1 MELETFIR
9 ILRDRFKELEYPE
22 EYIESKIS
30 SIREKYS
37 YLSDEDVKKVTTEAL
52 LKSILAEAKKENE
65 HDDTDISIKIV
76 TEDKKPVS
84 SSQTSYTEDKPNPV
98 ASQKSTPY
106 KDSVGS
112 TRVGSTRVGS
122 TRVGSTRVGSTRVG
136 STRVGSTRV
145 GSTRVGSTRV
155 GSTRVGSTRVGST
168 RVGSTRVGST
178 RVSTSQTQTNRPKS
192 NDESKNT
199 ENIQVGAGAKSPSAR
214 KISES
219 DLYNPKSK
227 RIFPIMIILLS
238 PTLAV
243 LSLFIAIFAI
253 VALGILSA
261 AIALIIILCVIFT
274 LIGLVL
280 SSSSFAYSVYMF
292 ISQNY
297 HTAFTELS
305 VFFFASALICVT
317 LPLLMRLTYKAVPKL
332 LMMISYFCKNI
343 CKLIREFF
351 QKFKKGCETL

>member
-122 TRVGSTRVGSTRVG
+122 TRVGSTK
-136 STRVGSTRV
+136 
-145 GSTRVGSTRV
+145 
-155 GSTRVGSTRVGST
+155 VGST

-192 NDESKNT
+192 NDEAKNT
-199 ENIQVGAGAKSPSAR
+199 ESIQVGAGAKSPSAR

-238 PTLAV
+238 PTLAL

-351 QKFKKGCETL
+351 QKFRKGCETL

>member
-106 KDSVGS
+106 KDS
-112 TRVGSTRVGS
+112 
-122 TRVGSTRVGSTRVG
+122 
-136 STRVGSTRV
+136 VGSTRV

>member
-37 YLSDEDVKKVTTEAL
+37 HLSDEDVKKVTTEAL

-122 TRVGSTRVGSTRVG
+122 TKVG

-192 NDESKNT
+192 NDEAKNT
-199 ENIQVGAGAKSPSAR
+199 ESIQVGAGAKSPSAR

-351 QKFKKGCETL
+351 QKFRKGCETL

>member
-145 GSTRVGSTRV
+145 GSTRVS
-155 GSTRVGSTRVGST
+155 
-168 RVGSTRVGST
+168 STRVGST

-192 NDESKNT
+192 NDEAKNT
-199 ENIQVGAGAKSPSAR
+199 ESIQVGAGAKSPSAR

-351 QKFKKGCETL
+351 QKFRKGCETL